1 MRAHSPKRLLK
12 RAGLIALGMAC
23 GFALGFALGAFA
35 DSAPGRR
42 GSLPA
47 LLAAFGCAAL
57 CTPLLV
63 LLHEAGHLACG
74 LLTGYRF
81 VSYRVQ
87 SRVWYRRGGKLCRG
101 RYLIPGTGGQCLMA
115 PPQTEERFPFVLY
128 NLGGGLFNIVPGAA
142 LLACTSPYG
151 GFFPA
156 FLWCFGLLGALLGVV
171 NLLPLPGMATDGRN
185 LLTALRS
192 RAARLAFWRSLAV
205 NWQATEGVRLRD
217 MPAQWF
223 APLPAGETGALGA
236 GCAVLAAARLAD
248 EGRTGEALAAYDA
261 ALRTP
266 GLVPVQKCEAVCDRT
281 LLALAL
287 GDAAAAAAL
296 DAPDVRR
303 YRKATAK
310 LPARLALAAAE
321 AASRGER
328 DAADAACKAF
338 DAAAA
343 RYPAAGEVPLYRELM
358 EKALAAYA
366 APVT

>member
-42 GSLPA
+42 AALPA

-87 SRVWYRRGGKLCRG
+87 SHVWYRRGGKLCRG

-142 LLACTSPYG
+142 LLACTSPVSYTH
-151 GFFPA
+151 
-156 FLWCFGLLGALLGVV
+156 LT
-171 NLLPLPGMATDGRN
+171 LPT
-185 LLTALRS
+185 T
-192 RAARLAFWRSLAV
+192 
-205 NWQATEGVRLRD
+205 
-217 MPAQWF
+217 
-223 APLPAGETGALGA
+223 
-236 GCAVLAAARLAD
+236 
-248 EGRTGEALAAYDA
+248 
-261 ALRTP
+261 
-266 GLVPVQKCEAVCDRT
+266 
-281 LLALAL
+281 
-287 GDAAAAAAL
+287 
-296 DAPDVRR
+296 
-303 YRKATAK
+303 
-310 LPARLALAAAE
+310 
-321 AASRGER
+321 
-328 DAADAACKAF
+328 
-338 DAAAA
+338 
-343 RYPAAGEVPLYRELM
+343 
-358 EKALAAYA
+358 
-366 APVT
+366 